1 MSTTS
6 TKLRFDGRVAIVTG
20 GAQGMGR
27 EHSMLLG
34 SRGAK
39 VVINDLDEKGAEATV
54 KAIQAAGGEAIAVAG
69 SISERIVVEALVDAA
84 INTWGRIDILINNAG
99 IDFSKPFT
107 EFTDSDFSRFL
118 GVHVWGTWLL
128 TQLSWPHMQRAKYG
142 RVLIVCS
149 HSIFGMPG
157 NAAYTTAKGALFGLG
172 RTLALEGESGGIHV
186 NLLAPVAAT
195 AMTKEMLG
203 GNESMFE
210 WASQQYPPSTV
221 SSVASWLVHED
232 CEANGEFIGSYG
244 RGLGKIALTHS
255 RGVVCDGQ
263 GEFTPEVVRDNFA
276 KALEMEGAV
285 VLSSMIEVQNSI
297 ISPGENVSL

>member
-1 MSTTS
+1 MSATS

-27 EHSMLLG
+27 EHSVLLG

-39 VVINDLDEKGAEATV
+39 VVVNDLDEKGAEAAV

-69 SISERIVVEALVDAA
+69 SISERVVVEAIVDAA

-99 IDFSKPFT
+99 IDFAKPFA
-107 EFTDSDFSRFL
+107 EFTDLEFSRIL

-142 RVLIVCS
+142 RVLIVSS

-157 NAAYTTAKGALFGLG
+157 NAAYTTAKGALLGLG
-172 RTLALEGESGGIHV
+172 RTLALEGESDGIHV

-195 AMTKEMLG
+195 AMAKDMFADDHAL
-203 GNESMFE
+203 FE
-210 WASQQYPPSTV
+210 WASQHFPPSTV

-232 CEANGEFIGSYG
+232 CKANGEFIGSYG
-244 RGLGKIALTHS
+244 RGLGKVALMHS
-255 RGVVCDGQ
+255 KGVVLNSQ
-263 GEFTPEVVRDNFA
+263 GEFTPEVVRDSFA
-276 KALEMEGAV
+276 EALGMEGAV
-285 VLSSMIEVQNSI
+285 MLRSMDEVQNVYLGT
-297 ISPGENVSL
+297 PKD

>member
-1 MSTTS
+1 MSSTS

-20 GAQGMGR
+20 GAQGMGKA
-27 EHSMLLG
+27 HSMLLG

-54 KAIQAAGGEAIAVAG
+54 KAIQAEGGEGIAVAG
-69 SISERIVVEALVDAA
+69 SISERSVIEAIVDAA

-107 EFTDSDFSRFL
+107 DFTDSDFSRFL

-157 NAAYTTAKGALFGLG
+157 NSAYTTAKGALFGLG
-172 RTLALEGESGGIHV
+172 RTLALEGESDGIHV

-195 AMTKEMLG
+195 AMAKEMLG
-203 GNESMFE
+203 GQESVFE

-232 CEANGEFIGSYG
+232 CKANGEFIGSYG

-276 KALEMEGAV
+276 KALEMDGAM
-285 VLSSMIEVQNSI
+285 VLTSINEVQSSI
-297 ISPGENVSL
+297 ISPGEKVSL